1 MYVLPPLPYSHDA
14 LAPVI
19 GELTMKTHHGKHH
32 QRYVTVI
39 NEMAGKGALPLEQL
53 IAQAHEREDAKLF
66 NNAAQA
72 WNHAFFW
79 ESMQPAPEAP
89 AGELLQAIGAAFGGL
104 DGLRKEFVAKGA
116 AQFGSGWVWLVSD
129 AGTIQVVTTH
139 DAGLPWLNSKLVPL
153 LVCDVWE
160 HAYYLDYRN
169 ERDRFLGAFFDKLGN
184 WSFAAQQFAGGTARY
199 RYPQPT

>member
-19 GELTMKTHHGKHH
+19 GEPTMKTHHGKHH

-39 NEMAGKGALPLEQL
+39 NEMAGKDVLPLEQL
-53 IAQAHEREDAKLF
+53 IAQAHERKDAKLF

-79 ESMQPAPEAP
+79 ESMQPAPEGP
-89 AGELLQAIGAAFGGL
+89 SGELLQAIGAAFGGL
-104 DGLRKEFVAKGA
+104 DGLREEFVSKGA
-116 AQFGSGWVWLVSD
+116 AQFGSGWVWLVAE
-129 AGTIQVVTTH
+129 AGTLKVVTTH
-139 DAGLPWLNSKLVPL
+139 DAGLPWLGSQLVPL

-169 ERDRFLGAFFDKLGN
+169 ERDRFLGEFFDKLAN
-184 WSFAAQQFAGGTARY
+184 WSFAARQFAGGAARY
-199 RYPQPT
+199 RYPLPA